1 MARLS
6 KGVILEAAATLGAD
20 PDAPMQLAILDNEIA
35 KGNYKQNNEVSIE
48 MLDSEKTQY
57 SNDWRTY
64 RERNALLT
72 KQRGQAF
79 SLILGQCT
87 QLLQDRRKQDTNW
100 NMASMSYN
108 PLELYWPIKKT
119 TLAQAEDQYPFTTV
133 YDHELNFYSFQQET
147 MSNPQ
152 WYKNFNTKV
161 DVGLAIQ
168 HNLTA

>member
-1 MARLS
+1 VHSVASRQNEAGYQLEYG
-6 KGVILEAAATLGAD
+6 KHVIQPFGIVLAD
-20 PDAPMQLAILDNEIA
+20 Q
-35 KGNYKQNNEVSIE
+35 E
-48 MLDSEKTQY
+48 M
-57 SNDWRTY
+57 
-64 RERNALLT
+64 
-72 KQRGQAF
+72 
-79 SLILGQCT
+79 
-87 QLLQDRRKQDTNW
+87 
-100 NMASMSYN
+100 
-108 PLELYWPIKKT
+108 